1 MMDRFD
7 REILDFMRSW
17 APYGGPP
24 AEETMEQFG
33 MTREELIDRMH
44 LIVATE
50 AARRDREQQRSWLR
64 VQAAVP
70 SAGSKIRSNAHT
82 KGH

>member
-24 AEETMEQFG
+24 AEEAMEQFG
-33 MTREELIDRMH
+33 MTRDELIDRMH

-50 AARRDREQQRSWLR
+50 AARRDREQRQSWLR
-64 VQAAVP
+64 VQATVP
-70 SAGSKIRSNAHT
+70 SAGTKRRRNART